1 MSEGRSRP
9 NLPAKQAEPASSRLR
24 APGWGTFLFPGPPEI
39 VISMEATRSVASQ
52 TSKASQAHRDTAHD
66 PAAMHRLT
74 PEMEHLAQRVLQ
86 AVLHR
91 QAQDPWPLGETRS
104 REDLAAR
111 VGQTVTSDG
120 LGVEAALGLWQEHLQ
135 PANVAVDHPSYMAF
149 IPHAPT
155 EAAIFFDMLVSSL
168 AIYAGSWMEASGAT
182 YAENQALRWLA
193 DLAGYPAEAGG
204 TFVQGGTLG
213 NLSALHTA
221 RTSALRRRDGQRPP
235 RWQVA
240 ASAEAHS
247 SINQAARVLDIDV
260 LDVPVSAEHRLT
272 GDGLRRAIAEGG
284 HDGLFAV
291 VASAGAT
298 NLGVIDDLP
307 GVAEVCR
314 EHGLW
319 LHIDGAYGLAALAS
333 PRRRALFAG
342 IEHSDSFIVDPHKWL
357 FAGYDACALV
367 YRDPEQA
374 RAAHSQSASYL
385 DALNARN
392 EWNPADYAVQL
403 SRRARGLPFWFS
415 LAVHGTDA
423 YAAAVDAAFTLSD
436 QTVAAI
442 RERPYLELAVEPDL
456 TAIVFWRQGWE
467 SEDYDRWAADLLAAG
482 TAFVMPTRF
491 RGRPAARLV
500 LLNPR
505 TTIADVERV
514 LDAMA

>member
-1 MSEGRSRP
+1 M
-9 NLPAKQAEPASSRLR
+9 
-24 APGWGTFLFPGPPEI
+24 
-39 VISMEATRSVASQ
+39 ASQ
-52 TSKASQAHRDTAHD
+52 TQDTHHANSDSPAPLPAD
-66 PAAMHRLT
+66 PSAMHRLT
-74 PEMEHLAQRVLQ
+74 PEMERLAESVLR

-91 QAQDPWPLGETRS
+91 QGQDPWPLGDTRS
-104 REDLAAR
+104 PEELGAS
-111 VGQTVTSDG
+111 VGQAVT
-120 LGVEAALGLWQEHLQ
+120 AAGMGPENALRLWQEHLQ
-135 PANVAVDHPSYMAF
+135 PANVAVDHPSYLAF

-155 EAAIFFDMLVSSL
+155 EAAIFFDMLVSGL
-168 AIYAGSWMEASGAT
+168 AIYSGSWLEASGAT

-221 RTSALRRRDGQRPP
+221 RTSALRKRGGERPR

-260 LDVPVSAEHRLT
+260 LDVPVSAAYRLT
-272 GDGLRRAIAEGG
+272 AEGLRQAIAEGG
-284 HDGLFAV
+284 HEGLFAV

-298 NLGVIDDLP
+298 NLGVIDDLA

-333 PRRRALFAG
+333 PQRRALFTG
-342 IEHSDSFIVDPHKWL
+342 IEQSDSFIVDPHKWL

-367 YRDPEQA
+367 YRDPVEG

-423 YAAAVDAAFTLSD
+423 YAAAVEAAFTLTA
-436 QTVAAI
+436 QTVEAI
-442 RERPYLELAVEPDL
+442 QAHPDLELVVEPDL
-456 TAIVFWRQGWE
+456 TAIVFRRQGWD
-467 SEDYDRWAADLLAAG
+467 SEHYDRWAAELLATG

-491 RGRPAARLV
+491 KGEPAARLV

-505 TTIADVERV
+505 TTFGDIERV

>member
-1 MSEGRSRP
+1 MSTSSQKET
-9 NLPAKQAEPASSRLR
+9 LDTADQASVE
-24 APGWGTFLFPGPPEI
+24 FPG
-39 VISMEATRSVASQ
+39 
-52 TSKASQAHRDTAHD
+52 D
-66 PAAMHRLT
+66 PTAMHRLT
-74 PEMEHLAQRVLQ
+74 PEMARLAESILGAILQRQ
-86 AVLHR
+86 E
-91 QAQDPWPLGETRS
+91 QDPWPLGEARTP
-104 REDLAAR
+104 EDLGAR
-111 VGQTVTSDG
+111 VGKTVTAAG
-120 LGVEAALGLWQEHLQ
+120 LGAEGALRLWQEYLQ
-135 PANVAVDHPSYMAF
+135 PANVAVDHPSYLAF

-155 EAAIFFDMLVSSL
+155 EAAIFFDMLVSGL
-168 AIYAGSWMEASGAT
+168 AIYAGSWLEASGAT

-193 DLAGYPAEAGG
+193 DLAGYPPEAGG

-213 NLSALHTA
+213 NLSELHTA
-221 RTSALRRRDGQRPP
+221 RTSALRRREERRPA

-260 LDVPVSAEHRLT
+260 LDVPVSADYRLT
-272 GDGLRRAIAEGG
+272 AEGLRRAIAEGG

-298 NLGVIDDLP
+298 NLGVIDDLA

-314 EHGLW
+314 AHGLW
-319 LHIDGAYGLAALAS
+319 LHIDGAYGLGALAS
-333 PRRRALFAG
+333 PQRRGLFTG
-342 IEHSDSFIVDPHKWL
+342 IEQSDSFIVDPHKWL

-367 YRDPEQA
+367 YRDPREA

-415 LAVHGTDA
+415 LAAHGTDA
-423 YAAAVDAAFTLSD
+423 YAAAIEAGFTLTA

-442 RERPYLELAVEPDL
+442 KAHPHLELVVEPDL
-456 TAIVFWRQGWE
+456 TAIVFRRHGWD
-467 SEDYDRWAADLLAAG
+467 SEDYDRWAEKLLAAG

-491 RGRPAARLV
+491 RGEPAARLV

-505 TTIADVERV
+505 TTFADIERV
-514 LDAMA
+514 LAAMA

>member
-1 MSEGRSRP
+1 MTTRCSYCDAQTNIQSMLSQRTD
-9 NLPAKQAEPASSRLR
+9 
-24 APGWGTFLFPGPPEI
+24 PGKI
-39 VISMEATRSVASQ
+39 VQLEATLPSNSQ
-52 TSKASQAHRDTAHD
+52 SEALADTD
-66 PAAMHRLT
+66 PAVDSTAMHRLT
-74 PEMEHLAQRVLQ
+74 SEMERLAESVLIAVLQ
-86 AVLHR
+86 R
-91 QAQDPWPLGETRS
+91 QGQDPWPLGAMLSLEELS
-104 REDLAAR
+104 SR
-111 VGQTVTSDG
+111 VGQTVTSSG
-120 LGVEAALGLWQEHLQ
+120 LGAEDVLRLWQQHLQ
-135 PANVAVDHPSYMAF
+135 PANVAVDHSSYMAF

-155 EAAIFFDMLVSSL
+155 EAAIFFDMLVSGMS
-168 AIYAGSWMEASGAT
+168 IYAGSWLEASGST

-193 DLAGYPAEAGG
+193 ELAGYPAEAGG

-221 RTSALRRRDGQRPP
+221 RTTALRKRDSQRPA

-260 LDVPVSAEHRLT
+260 LDVPVSAGHRLT
-272 GDGLRRAIAEGG
+272 ADGLQRAIAADG
-284 HDGLFAV
+284 HEGLFAV

-298 NLGVIDDLP
+298 NLGVIDDLA
-307 GVAEVCR
+307 GVAEVCQ

-333 PRRRALFAG
+333 PQRRALFAG
-342 IEHSDSFIVDPHKWL
+342 IEQSDSFIVDPHKWL
-357 FAGYDACALV
+357 FSVYDACALV
-367 YRDPEQA
+367 YRDPVLA

-415 LAVHGTDA
+415 LTAHGTDA
-423 YAAAVDAAFTLSD
+423 YAAAVEAGFALTA

-442 RERPYLELAVEPDL
+442 KNRPNLALAVEPDL
-456 TAIVFWRQGWE
+456 TAIVFQRRGWKGD
-467 SEDYDRWAADLLAAG
+467 DYDRWAADLLAAG

-491 RGRPAARLV
+491 QGEPAARLV

-505 TTIADVERV
+505 TTFADVEHV

>member
-1 MSEGRSRP
+1 MPINSQ
-9 NLPAKQAEPASSRLR
+9 NDTIANATPA
-24 APGWGTFLFPGPPEI
+24 I
-39 VISMEATRSVASQ
+39 
-52 TSKASQAHRDTAHD
+52 D
-66 PAAMHRLT
+66 PTAMHRLT
-74 PEMEHLAQRVLQ
+74 PEMMHLAERVLA

-91 QAQDPWPLGETRS
+91 QGQDPWPLGETHS
-104 REDLAAR
+104 PEELGAR
-111 VGQTVTSDG
+111 VGQTVTSAG
-120 LGVEAALGLWQEHLQ
+120 LGAEDALRLWQEQLQ
-135 PANVAVDHPSYMAF
+135 PANVAVDHPSYLAF

-155 EAAIFFDMLVSSL
+155 EAAIFFDMLVSGL
-168 AIYAGSWMEASGAT
+168 AIYAGSWLEASGAT

-193 DLAGYPAEAGG
+193 DLAGYPPEAGG

-221 RTSALRRRDGQRPP
+221 RTSALRRREGQRPA

-260 LDVPVSAEHRLT
+260 LDVPVSAEYRLT
-272 GDGLRRAIAEGG
+272 AEGLRRAIAEGG

-298 NLGVIDDLP
+298 NLGVLDDLAE
-307 GVAEVCR
+307 VAEVCR

-333 PRRRALFAG
+333 PQRRALFMG
-342 IEHSDSFIVDPHKWL
+342 IEQSDSFIVDPHKWL

-367 YRDPEQA
+367 YRDPVQA

-415 LAVHGTDA
+415 LAAHGTDA
-423 YAAAVDAAFTLSD
+423 YAAAIEAGFTLTA

-442 RERPYLELAVEPDL
+442 KARPHLELVVEPDL
-456 TAIVFWRQGWE
+456 TAIVFRRHGWD
-467 SEDYDRWAADLLAAG
+467 SDGYDRWAAALLAAG

-491 RGRPAARLV
+491 RGEPAARLV

-505 TTIADVERV
+505 TTFADIERV